1 MRIVVAALFV
11 ICLPALAVAHGT
23 APPQPPV
30 PEKTGV
36 IDEAAAAVDAFHNA
50 LVKGDRQAVQAALDD
65 QVQIYEQGGVER
77 SKAEYASHHLDADAA
92 FSAVTA
98 RTQTARSGTILGDL
112 AYVIS
117 EGTVAG
123 TFKGKAI
130 DSITLETMVLRRAQG
145 GWRIVH
151 IHWSSRD
158 TKKK

>member
-1 MRIVVAALFV
+1 MRIAVAALFV
-11 ICLPALAVAHGT
+11 IFLPGLASAHGT
-23 APPQPPV
+23 ATQPAV
-30 PEKTGV
+30 PEKNSA
-36 IDEAAAAVDAFHNA
+36 IEEAAKTVDAFHDA
-50 LVKGDRQAVQAALDD
+50 LVKGDRQAAQAFLDD
-65 QVQIYEQGGVER
+65 QVQIYEQGWVER
-77 SKAEYASHHLDADAA
+77 SKAEYASHHLESDAA
-92 FSAVTA
+92 FSAATT

-117 EGTVAG
+117 EGKVAG

-130 DSITLETMVLRRAQG
+130 DSITLETMVLQRAQG